1 MVNNHSTFYRVSYC
15 WLLLSLLVLTAC
27 AQRLG
32 LRNPAYAPIAPIV
45 NSINIK
51 NNGSIYQEGMRVA
64 FFDDMRA
71 KHVGDILTILL
82 LENTSASKSAKT
94 STSKNQNVD
103 QKPPKIAGSRVTR
116 DGKDILNNKV
126 ESRRKFSSDGATSQ
140 RNSLNGTI
148 TVTVAKVLPN
158 KNLIVRGE
166 KIIMLNQGNEY
177 IRFMGIV
184 RPIDIRP
191 DNTVDSSRIANVQI
205 SYGGQGVI
213 NDANRMGWLARYF
226 QSSAWPF

>member
-1 MVNNHSTFYRVSYC
+1 MNCDSTFYIAKV
-15 WLLLSLLVLTAC
+15 LSLLLCLLLVTAC
-27 AQRLG
+27 AQRIG
-32 LRNPAYAPIAPIV
+32 LRNPAYAPIEPV
-45 NSINIK
+45 VTSINIK

-71 KHVGDILTILL
+71 KHVGDILTVLL

-94 STSKNQNVD
+94 NASKNQNVD
-103 QKPPKIAGSRVTR
+103 QQPPKVAGSRVTR
-116 DGKDILNNKV
+116 DGKDILSNQVDAN
-126 ESRRKFSSDGATSQ
+126 RKFSAGGSTSQ

-158 KNLIVRGE
+158 NNLIVRGE

-184 RPIDIRP
+184 RPMDIRP
-191 DNTVDSSRIANVQI
+191 DNTVDSTRIAHVQI

-213 NDANRMGWLARYF
+213 NDANRMGWLARFF
-226 QSSAWPF
+226 QGGAWPF